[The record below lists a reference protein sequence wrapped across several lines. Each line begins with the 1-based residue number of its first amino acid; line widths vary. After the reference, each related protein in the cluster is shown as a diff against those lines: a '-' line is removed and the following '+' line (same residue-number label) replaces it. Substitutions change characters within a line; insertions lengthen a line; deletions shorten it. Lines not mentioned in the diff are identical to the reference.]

1 MVRISYPP
9 PRRILSST
17 QTWQNPK
24 GGIGSAFGNGSIYAL
39 LIDYWRIIA
48 LDDANGD
55 DYIDVDGDRG
65 SSVNIILSKI
75 IDDQFYYCM

>member
-1 MVRISYPP
+1 MAVVCLIV
-9 PRRILSST
+9 LSST

-24 GGIGSAFGNGSIYAL
+24 GGIGSAFVNGN
-39 LIDYWRIIA
+39 
-48 LDDANGD
+48 

-75 IDDQFYYCM
+75 IDDQFYY